1 MSRVDIVV
9 VGASLGGLR
18 AVGSILAGLPEG
30 FPVPVVIVQHRQV
43 ESEERL
49 TGLLQKHTGIRV
61 REAEDKE
68 VIAGGNVYLAPTDY
82 HLLVEPGRFSLSTE
96 APVCCARPSIDVL
109 FESAAD
115 SYKDRVLGVVL
126 TGASADGARG
136 AAKINQAGGLV
147 VVQAPETAESRA
159 MPEAALRE
167 VPGARV
173 LRLDA
178 VAAFIAELGVGVE
191 EKGK

>member
-1 MSRVDIVV
+1 
-9 VGASLGGLR
+9 LQ
-18 AVGSILAGLPEG
+18 
-30 FPVPVVIVQHRQV
+30 QHT
-43 ESEERL
+43 RL
-49 TGLLQKHTGIRV
+49 KV

-68 VIAGGNVYLAPTDY
+68 EIADGNVYLAPSDY

-115 SYKDRVLGVVL
+115 CYKDRVLGVVL
-126 TGASADGARG
+126 TGASVDGARG
-136 AAKINQAGGLV
+136 AASIHRAGGLV
-147 VVQAPETAESRA
+147 IVQAPETAESRT